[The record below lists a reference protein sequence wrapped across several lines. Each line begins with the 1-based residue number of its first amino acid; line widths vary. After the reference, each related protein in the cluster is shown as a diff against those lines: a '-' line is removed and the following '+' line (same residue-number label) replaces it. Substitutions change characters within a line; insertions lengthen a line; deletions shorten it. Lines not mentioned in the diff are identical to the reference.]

1 MSARPGVRSNRTA
14 GAEPGEHSLVRRA
27 LGRQFSSLAEYNYR
41 LFFIGQLVSQIGSWM
56 QMVGQGWL
64 ILQLTG
70 SATALGIATML
81 QALPFTALSLVG
93 GVLAD
98 RLPKRRALIVV
109 QSFATLQALTLSI
122 LVITDT
128 VAVWHVYTLALLLGV
143 TNAIERPTRQS
154 FFSEL
159 VSRDNLVNAVALNS
173 SLLNVA
179 RILGPALGG
188 VVIAVVG
195 VQGTFVFN
203 TFSFLAVLGGY
214 FLMRPAL
221 FHPPRSRPASA
232 GLVQQIG
239 EGLRYGWSTPSVRFT
254 LILVAF
260 IGMFGY
266 NFNVI
271 IPLVAQFVLEAGP
284 EKFGLLSSFLGV
296 GALISAFAVAGL
308 GRGSPAMMLG
318 AAAVFCVAL
327 YSLAFSSWYL
337 VSGAL
342 LLLLGLSGAALM
354 TTANTTLQMGAP
366 DEMRGRIIS
375 IFILLQ
381 AGSTPV
387 GGFLTGYLSSHA
399 GVPAALAIQASLCVL
414 GVGIAG
420 FQFAVLRR
428 RPARGGVSLAN

>member
-1 MSARPGVRSNRTA
+1 MSAGRSVPSSQA
-14 GAEPGEHSLVRRA
+14 PSAKLGESGPVRRA
-27 LGRQFSSLAEYNYR
+27 LRRQFSSLAEFNYR
-41 LFFIGQLVSQIGSWM
+41 LFFAGQLVSQIGSWM

-98 RLPKRRALIVV
+98 RLPKRKTLIVV

-128 VAVWHVYTLALLLGV
+128 VVVWHVYLLALLLGI

-188 VVIAVVG
+188 VVIALVG

-203 TFSFLAVLGGY
+203 TLSFLAVLAGY
-214 FLMRPAL
+214 FFMRPAL
-221 FHPPRSRPASA
+221 FHPARNRPADA
-232 GLVQQIG
+232 GLVHQIA
-239 EGLRYGWSTPSVRFT
+239 EGLRYGWGTPPVRFI

-271 IPLVAQFVLEAGP
+271 IPLVAEFVLHAGP
-284 EKFGLLSSFLGV
+284 EKFGLLSSFLGA
-296 GALISAFAVAGL
+296 GALVSAFAIAGM
-308 GRGSPAMMLG
+308 GRRSPAMML
-318 AAAVFCVAL
+318 AASAVFCVAL
-327 YSLAFSSWYL
+327 YALAFSTWYL
-337 VSGAL
+337 LSGVL

-354 TTANTTLQMGAP
+354 TTANTSLQLGAP

-387 GGFLTGYLSSHA
+387 GGFLTGYLSSHV
-399 GVPAALAIQASLCVL
+399 GVPSALAIQASLCVL
-414 GVGIAG
+414 GVALAALQLSIA
-420 FQFAVLRR
+420 RR
-428 RPARGGVSLAN
+428 NDP